1 MQNKRDE
8 IRMKVEEAK
17 FDLKKGLNLLEDLCF
32 EPLADFELEDLENY
46 LKAVCCAAADFEGMC
61 EELYCNHCE
70 V

>member
-1 MQNKRDE
+1 MQNKLDE

-46 LKAVCCAAADFEGMC
+46 RVAP
-61 EELYCNHCE
+61 
-70 V
+70 